1 MILPGLDL
9 APLLRSLSS
18 IFLFWAARFCLC
30 FSSISRLCWSSLCC
44 LMLADGMF
52 SILTTVNN
60 INFYHDL
67 TMKHQTLIFYTDKS
81 RSILRMCLWKK
92 ASALVSHLP
101 SNHRN
106 TEISMQKNT
115 KNVKWNG
122 KGDITDQTTH
132 RTQNQAEM
140 RDEERI
146 KQWIMK
152 TYFLLAADSDGSN
165 WGSQTWPDMIIR
177 TPCTSLILYRTPF
190 TPLFAFKSVL

>member
-1 MILPGLDL
+1 MPGLDL

-60 INFYHDL
+60 INFYQDL

-81 RSILRMCLWKK
+81 RSILRMCLLKK
-92 ASALVSHLP
+92 TSALVSHLP

-106 TEISMQKNT
+106 TEINMQKKKT

-122 KGDITDQTTH
+122 KGDNTDLQATH
-132 RTQNQAEM
+132 RTQTQAEM
-140 RDEERI
+140 RDEEDQTVDHENLLFTGSRLWWQQLRI
-146 KQWIMK
+146 PDLARHDYQD
-152 TYFLLAADSDGSN
+152 TLYFSN
-165 WGSQTWPDMIIR
+165 II
-177 TPCTSLILYRTPF
+177 
-190 TPLFAFKSVL
+190 